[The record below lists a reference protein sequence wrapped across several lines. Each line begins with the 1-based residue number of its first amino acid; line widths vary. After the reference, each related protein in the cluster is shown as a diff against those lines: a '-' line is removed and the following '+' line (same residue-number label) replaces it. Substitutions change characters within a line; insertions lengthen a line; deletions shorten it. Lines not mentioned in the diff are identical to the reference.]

1 MPRRTSVTLHFAERG
16 EGVPVL
22 ALHGWNP
29 DHRLMLGCL
38 EPVFTHRTGYR
49 RLYPDLPAMGKSP
62 APPTIASSDDMLDA
76 VQDFVDDMIGDAPF
90 LLIGESYGGYLA
102 RALAGSRPEQVLAL
116 ALICPIGTAVDSAER
131 RLPERQAVRSDPELL
146 TSLDPRTADLF
157 TDLAVVQTP
166 TTLHRTREEVIP
178 GLEAADTDA
187 MARIAQRYTLTQ
199 SPEGAEPFL
208 RPALIITGRQDHI
221 VGYADQFD
229 LLPHYPRAT
238 YAVIDTAGHNLQI
251 EQPELF
257 NALISEWLDRAAAT
271 R

>member
-22 ALHGWNP
+22 ALHGWTP

-38 EPVFTHRTGYR
+38 EPVFTTRTGYR

-62 APPTIASSDDMLDA
+62 APPSIASSDDMLDA
-76 VQDFVDDMIGDAPF
+76 VQDFVDDTIGDEPF

-102 RALAGSRPEQVLAL
+102 RALAGARPEQILAL
-116 ALICPIGTAVDSAER
+116 ALICPIGTAVDHAER
-131 RLPERQAVRSDPELL
+131 RLPERQTVRSDPELL
-146 TSLDPRTADLF
+146 APLDHRTANQF
-157 TDLAVVQTP
+157 TALAVVQTP

-178 GLEAADTDA
+178 GLEAADTRA
-187 MARIAQRYTLTQ
+187 MARIGQRYALTQ
-199 SPEGAEPFL
+199 PPEHGEPFL
-208 RPALIITGRQDHI
+208 RPALILTGRQDHN

-238 YAVIDTAGHNLQI
+238 YAVLDTAGHNLQI
-251 EQPELF
+251 EQPQLF
-257 NALISEWLDRAAAT
+257 KALMSEWLDRVAAF
-271 R
+271 